1 MNFTKQFILRNLLK
15 LRDHHGEINTDAV
28 DNLVDVFRDELLQKF
43 DLDPQF
49 DSYEETRREI
59 KFEERAREMIL
70 SITNFTN
77 GN

>member
-1 MNFTKQFILRNLLK
+1 MNFTKQFILKNLLNLK
-15 LRDHHGEINTDAV
+15 DQFWEINNEAV
-28 DNLVDVFRDELLQKF
+28 DNLVDVFRDELRERF

-70 SITNFTN
+70 SITNY
-77 GN
+77 

>member
-15 LRDHHGEINTDAV
+15 LRDYHGEIDTEAV
-28 DNLVDVFRDELLQKF
+28 DNLVDVFRDELWERF
-43 DLDPQF
+43 DSDPQF

-70 SITNFTN
+70 SITNVY
-77 GN
+77 

>member
-1 MNFTKQFILRNLLK
+1 MDFTKQFILRNLLK
-15 LRDHHGEINTDAV
+15 LRDKNWEINTEAV
-28 DNLVDVFRDELLQKF
+28 DNLVDCFRDELWQKF

-70 SITNFTN
+70 SIIIE
-77 GN
+77 

>member
-1 MNFTKQFILRNLLK
+1 MNFTKQFILRNLLE
-15 LRDHHGEINTDAV
+15 LRDHHGEIDTEAV